1 MRKIAFGIIKC
12 YDMMDARRNQLI
24 DTHIAHIKE
33 IEDIITSKNI
43 TINRLKERVQYYAS
57 DPTRNLRE

>member
-1 MRKIAFGIIKC
+1 
-12 YDMMDARRNQLI
+12 MDARRNQLI